1 MIRFGLIEL
10 GDFGIFEVALPS
22 EPMKLA
28 WHEAKVAAKNLGQGF
43 RLPLDYELEELFKSS
58 LFRGILKNASYWSGT
73 ETAHNRAR
81 SQMYRNGGDFRS
93 EWFMNPGDV
102 ESKDI
107 KNYWLA
113 IRKNKRARV
122 VNSFFYS
129 ILELALYDSI
139 RNEYH
144 LNNYVKD
151 GLDRSKVFSK
161 YKQSNTSKKSF
172 MVMLKWGGSI
182 PINYKRVNAYKPK
195 EIESRLTKF
204 NKLIEKNNAEFIVD
218 EYLSN
223 DDYRI
228 SGVNLSFITKHLY
241 FYDPK
246 KYLIYDRYMQH
257 LHLAMLVQDK
267 SSEIN
272 KYFFIQNLSKE
283 KYKLTVRTN
292 MHGKAYSDFLIRFK
306 KLYNNINEELL
317 RRSVKQFK
325 SIGELE
331 AFLFGSRS
339 NSKFNPRE
347 IIKNYIND
355 NLNKI

>member
-1 MIRFGLIEL
+1 MNRLEVIDLGEFGV
-10 GDFGIFEVALPS
+10 FEVALPS
-22 EPMKLA
+22 EPVKLT
-28 WHEAKVAAKNLGQGF
+28 WHEAKVAAKKMGQKF

-58 LFRGILKNASYWSGT
+58 LFRGILKNSSYWSGT
-73 ETAHNRAR
+73 ETAHTRAR
-81 SQMYRNGGDFRS
+81 SQIYRNGGDIRS
-93 EWFMNPGDV
+93 EWYVNPGDV

-107 KNYWLA
+107 HNYYLA
-113 IRKNKRARV
+113 IRKNTRLRV
-122 VNSFFYS
+122 PNPLFFG

-139 RNEYH
+139 RKEYH
-144 LNNYVKD
+144 LNNYVKG
-151 GLDRSKVFSK
+151 GLDRSTVFSA
-161 YKQSNTSKKSF
+161 YKLSNTSKKSF
-172 MVMLKWGGSI
+172 LVMMKWGGSRS
-182 PINYKRVNAYKPK
+182 INFERVSSCKPK

-204 NKLIEKNNAEFIVD
+204 NKLIEKNDASFIVD

-223 DDYRI
+223 HAYRI

-246 KYLIYDRYMQH
+246 KYLIYDRYMQY

-306 KLYNNINEELL
+306 K
-317 RRSVKQFK
+317 
-325 SIGELE
+325 
-331 AFLFGSRS
+331 
-339 NSKFNPRE
+339 
-347 IIKNYIND
+347 II
-355 NLNKI
+355 